1 MIATALSLQNVLAI
15 LSEKVNFFKDA
26 FIKTNG
32 LYLTGNNSEHFLW
45 QF

>member
-1 MIATALSLQNVLAI
+1 MIATALSLQNVLAFVRKG
-15 LSEKVNFFKDA
+15 SFFKDA

-32 LYLTGNNSEHFLW
+32 LYLTGNNSEYFLW